1 VSELARVAFRFRF
14 LALLRA
20 SLVAG
25 ALYDLAFATLMVA
38 APRELAEAFS
48 LPLPG
53 APFYLHLL
61 AVLLTMLAA
70 LYLLAAR
77 DPRRYS
83 GVVAVAVAGRLAGAV
98 VFALAAA
105 GGSALGGLW
114 FVAAADAAFGFSH
127 AAFWWPLR

>member
-1 VSELARVAFRFRF
+1 MSELARVAFRFRF

-25 ALYDLAFATLMVA
+25 ALYDLGVAALMVA
-38 APRELAEAFS
+38 APGVLAGAFAV
-48 LPLPG
+48 PLPG
-53 APFYLHLL
+53 ERFYLHLMALLL
-61 AVLLTMLAA
+61 AMLAA

-83 GVVAVAVAGRLAGAV
+83 GVVAVAIAGRLAGGV
-98 VFALAAA
+98 VFAVAALSEPA
-105 GGSALGGLW
+105 HAGLW
-114 FVAAADAAFGFSH
+114 WTAAVDALFGLSH